1 MDPDEITPVPNTS
14 QASQAP
20 NTSIDPTA
28 LESNASQP
36 DAHLAVYLYPRPADQ
51 GNDES
56 STSAVSDS
64 KRGCNL
70 SCGIQWGE
78 VPQKFARWKI
88 SHSLI
93 GWKFSLRVGALLATV
108 VFAMNA
114 AILIWTL
121 ASHHEIGNGR
131 AVLYRGN
138 CQTVRSKNTWI
149 HLYINVASTLLLSA
163 SNFSMQCLSAPT
175 RKDTD
180 RGAFEEKVDGYRH
193 PKFSQ
198 HLSTGQQESHR
209 LVAPGHDFTLAPS
222 LVSSH
227 SLVAL
232 LIILRT
238 SC

>member
-70 SCGIQWGE
+70 CCGIQWGE

-180 RGAFEEKVDGYRH
+180 RAHSRKKWMDIGIPSFRNIFQLDNRRVTVW
-193 PKFSQ
+193 SLLVMTSLLL
-198 HLSTGQQESHR
+198 HLW
-209 LVAPGHDFTLAPS
+209 
-222 LVSSH
+222 
-227 SLVAL
+227 
-232 LIILRT
+232 
-238 SC
+238 